1 LADLLAQASNQ
12 TIFDSCSDTYNEDRA
27 LTSIAAS
34 ATLKIVQLL
43 TAPGGL
49 NATISAMAQEA
60 TVSLQPVAAKQFF
73 TNNVASEIAEKS
85 GEVKY
90 TAVYVYC
97 DKIANTL
104 TEKFRSFSGHLQM
117 AIEVRVSQDR
127 LDGVEQS
134 AQLYTE
140 SVTQTLNQIRGNWG
154 QGLFYAGTYD
164 VSFGPVKHGG
174 KNFVKTVKITFPV
187 EASIS

>member
-1 LADLLAQASNQ
+1 MN
-12 TIFDSCSDTYNEDRA
+12 
-27 LTSIAAS
+27 SIAAS
-34 ATLKIVQLL
+34 ATSKLIQLL
-43 TAPGGL
+43 TAPAGL
-49 NATISAMAQEA
+49 NAAIMAMAQESS
-60 TVSLQPVAAKQFF
+60 VSLQPIATKQFF
-73 TNNVASEIAEKS
+73 TNNVTNEIAEKS
-85 GEVKY
+85 EEVKY

-104 TEKFRSFSGHLQM
+104 QEKFRSFSGHLQM

-140 SVTQTLNQIRGNWG
+140 SVTQTLNEIRGDWG
-154 QGLFYAGTYD
+154 QGLFYTGTYD

-174 KNFVKTVKITFPV
+174 KNFIKTVKITFPV
-187 EASIS
+187 EASVS

>member
-1 LADLLAQASNQ
+1 M
-12 TIFDSCSDTYNEDRA
+12 
-27 LTSIAAS
+27 TSIAAS

-43 TAPGGL
+43 TSPGGL
-49 NATISAMAQEA
+49 NATISAMAQET
-60 TVSLQPVAAKQFF
+60 TVSLQPVPTKQFF
-73 TNNVASEIAEKS
+73 TNNVASDIAEKS
-85 GEVKY
+85 EEVKY

-117 AIEVRVSQDR
+117 AIEIRVSQDR

-134 AQLYTE
+134 AQLYAE
-140 SVTQTLNQIRGNWG
+140 SVTQTLNQIRGDWG
-154 QGLFYAGTYD
+154 QGLFYAGQYD

-174 KNFVKTVKITFPV
+174 RNFIKAIKITFPV
-187 EASIS
+187 EASVS

>member
-1 LADLLAQASNQ
+1 
-12 TIFDSCSDTYNEDRA
+12 

-34 ATLKIVQLL
+34 ATSKLIQLL
-43 TAPGGL
+43 SDPGGL
-49 NATISAMAQEA
+49 NATISTMALETTA
-60 TVSLQPVAAKQFF
+60 SLQPIATRQVF

-85 GEVKY
+85 EEVKY
-90 TAVYVYC
+90 TALYVYC

-104 TEKFRSFSGHLQM
+104 KEKFRSFSGHLQM

-127 LDGVEQS
+127 LDGLEQS
-134 AQLYTE
+134 AQLYTD
-140 SVTQTLNQIRGNWG
+140 SVTQTLNQLRGDWG

-174 KNFVKTVKITFPV
+174 KNFIKTVKITFPV
-187 EASIS
+187 EASLS